1 MQIIFIL
8 SLHLTLLLYH
18 AHILWEVWKN
28 NISFTFFLF
37 TCLVAMLQCY
47 DIACSYFYVCLH
59 NCELVHLQVYVA
71 TSFDKP
77 LCIEPEIDSLTVFW
91 FLESALCYE
100 VEHPEHH

>member
-8 SLHLTLLLYH
+8 SLHMTLLLYY
-18 AHILWEVWKN
+18 AHILWEIRLLIHGRITLVLH
-28 NISFTFFLF
+28 FFLF

-77 LCIEPEIDSLTVFW
+77 LCIEPERDSLTVFW
-91 FLESALCYE
+91 FSGVSPML
-100 VEHPEHH
+100 